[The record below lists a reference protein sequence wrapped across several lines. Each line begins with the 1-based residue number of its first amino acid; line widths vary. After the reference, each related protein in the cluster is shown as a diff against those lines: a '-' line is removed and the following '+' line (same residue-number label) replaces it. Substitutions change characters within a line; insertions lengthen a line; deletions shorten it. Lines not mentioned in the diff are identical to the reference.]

1 MKNKIFIIIIVLT
14 IGLIIGGLILS
25 QDKQAQKSND
35 ATRFHQNYPG
45 VPENNKFVFATNE
58 EIINIFE
65 GGDGLVFLGFP
76 ACPWCQKLAPLVNE
90 AAEQSGLEKIY
101 YLNIQ
106 EARANNDELYQ
117 KLVTFLKD
125 DLQKDESG
133 NPRIFVPDVTAV
145 SDGKIVG
152 RFAQEPADGSPA
164 PDDYWTEARKTNAIK
179 QLKEMIEKMNQSKF
193 SQIENEVKNGNAT
206 LLDVRSPQEFKAG
219 HFANATNLDVEE
231 ISTGN
236 FPEKPKDSKIY
247 LYCRSGN
254 RSAQATAML
263 KEAGFTNITDL
274 GGLPQVQTLG
284 GKLIAN

>member
-1 MKNKIFIIIIVLT
+1 MKNKIFIVVIVLA
-14 IGLIIGGLILS
+14 IGLITGGLILS
-25 QDKQAQKSND
+25 QNKQAKKLSD
-35 ATRFHQNYPG
+35 AARFRQNYPE
-45 VPENNKFVFATNE
+45 VPENNKFVFATNK
-58 EIINIFE
+58 EIIDIFE

-117 KLVTFLKD
+117 KLVAFLKD

-145 SDGKIVG
+145 LGGKIVG
-152 RFAQEPADGSPA
+152 RFTQEPADGSPT
-164 PDDYWTEARKTNAIK
+164 PDDYWTETRKTNAIK
-179 QLKEMIEKMNQSKF
+179 QLNELIGKMNQSKF

-206 LLDVRSPQEFKAG
+206 LLDVRSPQEFSVG

-231 ISTGN
+231 ISAGN
-236 FPEKPKDSKIY
+236 LPEKPKDSKIY

-254 RSAQATAML
+254 RSAQATALL

-274 GGLPQVQTLG
+274 GGLPQVQALG
-284 GKLIAN
+284 GKLVTN